1 MCALGGFLF
10 KTKTKHLFFYYIS
23 MRILLDNSND
33 QTLTFIPRSYPTT
46 VDYSLVE
53 EGTGR
58 TVDKTGVSTLTALG
72 RLTITDKFLLQE
84 DKFYSIDVYDSSTN
98 ELVFRDKIFVTNQDV
113 KEYSINNG
121 RFIEQTTKDN
131 SYIIYGEDIT
141 PPDTMTLTSVTEIA

>member
-1 MCALGGFLF
+1 
-10 KTKTKHLFFYYIS
+10 
-23 MRILLDNSND
+23 MRILLDNSDD

-58 TVDKTGVSTLTALG
+58 TVDKVAVSTLTALG

-84 DKFYSIDVYDSSTN
+84 DKFYSIDVYDSATN
-98 ELVFRDKIFVTNQDV
+98 DLIFRDKIFVTNQDV
-113 KEYSINNG
+113 QTYSINNG
-121 RFIEQTTKDN
+121 RFVEEDSKDN
-131 SYIIYGEDIT
+131 TYIIYGEDIT